1 MTWLVVKT
9 SFKKLWLWLKVNW
22 QIPFLLAWTIVVYVL
37 TRRNTDS
44 LLEVIEAKRD
54 SYERQL
60 EILKNTHN
68 DEILKRN
75 NLDKKY
81 DMILKE
87 LEEEFKEKNKI
98 MTEKQK
104 NDIKDVIIKSRENPD
119 DIKKRIEEEFGFR
132 FVK

>member
-44 LLEVIEAKRD
+44 LLEVIEAKRE